1 MRSLVLPMKTQ
12 RRGRCKSSI
21 QRKISSKS
29 LNWQNK
35 FKVSQNEKNFSHLY
49 AFCGVKF
56 DSRRENAKFKDN
68 PKEH

>member
-1 MRSLVLPMKTQ
+1 
-12 RRGRCKSSI
+12 
-21 QRKISSKS
+21 

-56 DSRRENAKFKDN
+56 GSRRENVKFKDN
-68 PKEH
+68 PKEL